1 MQARAQR
8 QRTWL
13 LGPMLSS
20 ATAWPAPWAL
30 ETLESPDSLL
40 WEMPSY
46 IGREIWYLRVGRP
59 RGPGLLNPIA

>member
-1 MQARAQR
+1 MQAGAQG
-8 QRTWL
+8 QRTWF

-40 WEMPSY
+40 WEMPNC
-46 IGREIWYLRVGRP
+46 IGTEI
-59 RGPGLLNPIA
+59 

>member
-1 MQARAQR
+1 MQARAHG

-40 WEMPSY
+40 WEMPSCT
-46 IGREIWYLRVGRP
+46 GTEIWYLRVGRP
-59 RGPGLLNPIA
+59 RGPGLLDHAA